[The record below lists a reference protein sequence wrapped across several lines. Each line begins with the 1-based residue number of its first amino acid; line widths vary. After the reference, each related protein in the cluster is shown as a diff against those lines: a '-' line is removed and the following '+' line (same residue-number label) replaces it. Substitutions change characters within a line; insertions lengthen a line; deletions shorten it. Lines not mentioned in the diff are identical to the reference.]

1 MTQLQQ
7 FLFELSFGQ
16 TRKIREYMLKRYNV
30 YCGSMKDLERAI
42 NDYIPNEDILEGCQK
57 YWHDRRVLHGR
68 MAERIHGISG
78 STPLAGTINLTRE

>member
-30 YCGSMKDLERAI
+30 YCSSMKALEQAI
-42 NDYIPNEDILEGCQK
+42 NDYIPIEDILEELSE
-57 YWHDRRVLHGR
+57 VL
-68 MAERIHGISG
+68 A
-78 STPLAGTINLTRE
+78 

>member
-16 TRKIREYMLKRYNV
+16 TKRIREYMLKRYNA
-30 YCGSMKDLERAI
+30 YCSSSNISSSGIYWK
-42 NDYIPNEDILEGCQK
+42 NCKK
-57 YWHDRRVLHGR
+57 YWHNRRVLRGR

-78 STPLAGTINLTRE
+78 STPLAGANYKTVIA

>member
-42 NDYIPNEDILEGCQK
+42 NDHIPNEDILEELSE
-57 YWHDRRVLHGR
+57 VL
-68 MAERIHGISG
+68 A
-78 STPLAGTINLTRE
+78 

>member
-30 YCGSMKDLERAI
+30 YCGSNSI
-42 NDYIPNEDILEGCQK
+42 
-57 YWHDRRVLHGR
+57 
-68 MAERIHGISG
+68 
-78 STPLAGTINLTRE
+78 TIQNLQHYGNSKIFN